1 MEQAI
6 SEALEAL
13 DVVSGIQPETSCIC
27 LSFFFPFLLEMAGD
41 NFLWFEFKRF
51 F

>member
-27 LSFFFPFLLEMAGD
+27 LSFFLLEMAGD
-41 NFLWFEFKRF
+41 NFLWFEFKRLF
-51 F
+51 